1 MMTSNGKR
9 NSDDGVAARPHLDR
23 LSDDERAA
31 FDELVRT
38 RWEDVR
44 RFFRLRLTD
53 DHAAD
58 DATTQVF
65 ERLFLKHAKTDAPG
79 ERALWHTA
87 RQVYVDIIRT
97 EARSRLPPTASATSV
112 GDSSAGDPTDE
123 LLEFEIMR
131 EALQLLPRLEQQA
144 LLYRA
149 MGLSYDEIGQRIN
162 TTRVLAADL
171 VREARKE
178 LRRALVEEPSERAP
192 VTELTRS
199 GPTMR
204 GPLAKRARQQLIE
217 RAEELLSPRADNVAE
232 RLAALR
238 VRGRERAAQLLG
250 EEGGPLSA
258 DQIAARLGVTI
269 DAVEQRRVR
278 GELLAVPVGGGE
290 HQYPAWQLDG
300 KDLLRGLVD
309 VLADLRGHD
318 AWMQLAFF
326 LSRNPR
332 LNGATPIQS
341 LRAGDVAAVR
351 RAARAYGDQGAA

>member
-1 MMTSNGKR
+1 MMTSKGKR
-9 NSDDGVAARPHLDR
+9 NSDDGVAARPHPDR

-79 ERALWHTA
+79 ERALWHTV

-97 EARSRLPPTASATSV
+97 EARSRLPTTASATSV
-112 GDSSAGDPTDE
+112 GDSPAGDPTDE

-192 VTELTRS
+192 ATELTRS

-204 GPLAKRARQQLIE
+204 GPLAKRAARV
-217 RAEELLSPRADNVAE
+217 APR
-232 RLAALR
+232 
-238 VRGRERAAQLLG
+238 
-250 EEGGPLSA
+250 
-258 DQIAARLGVTI
+258 
-269 DAVEQRRVR
+269 
-278 GELLAVPVGGGE
+278 
-290 HQYPAWQLDG
+290 
-300 KDLLRGLVD
+300 
-309 VLADLRGHD
+309 
-318 AWMQLAFF
+318 
-326 LSRNPR
+326 
-332 LNGATPIQS
+332 
-341 LRAGDVAAVR
+341 
-351 RAARAYGDQGAA
+351 